1 MVFPGG
7 GFLKNLYKQKIGK
20 WGEAA
25 ASEYLVAQG
34 CSIVAR
40 NERTPEG
47 EIDLIVKLS
56 GETRFVE
63 VKSRTSHK
71 FGYPE
76 ESITLNKYEHMV
88 SAAEWY
94 LSNAAVAD
102 GTWHLD
108 VLAVYGNPGS
118 TKIEMK
124 WFKDVEVG

>member
-1 MVFPGG
+1 M
-7 GFLKNLYKQKIGK
+7 KNLYKQKIGK
-20 WGEAA
+20 WGENAA
-25 ASEYLVAQG
+25 AEYLIAQG
-34 CSIVAR
+34 CSLVAR

-47 EIDLIVKLS
+47 EIDLIVELS

-88 SAAEWY
+88 SAAEWFM
-94 LSNAAVAD
+94 SNSAATPD

-108 VLAVYGNPGS
+108 VVAVYGNPGS